1 MIFIAIL
8 GDTSVHDLTPARTS
22 LSGRSQGCE
31 CSPDIRSLLTHASGI
46 ARRAN
51 ASAFAREGDEKVMP
65 AFIAKGTGKAVG
77 EDTAREILAKIMFH
91 IGGHSVAQGVLPALL
106 REIGLY
112 VLLHRLIEHGSLRA
126 SAPINAWGV
135 GALRFARDTSVGRR
149 HPCRLYRFPLVLFLR

>member
-31 CSPDIRSLLTHASGI
+31 CSPDIRSLLTHAPGI

-51 ASAFAREGDEKVMP
+51 TSAFTREGDEKVMP
-65 AFIAKGTGKAVG
+65 AFIAKGAGKAVG
-77 EDTAREILAKIMFH
+77 EDTALEIFAKIMFH
-91 IGGHSVAQGVLPALL
+91 IGGHGVAQGVLPARL
-106 REIGLY
+106 REIALY
-112 VLLHRLIEHGSLRA
+112 VLLHGLIEHGSLRA
-126 SAPINAWGV
+126 SAPINARGWGR
-135 GALRFARDTSVGRR
+135 LRFAGDTSVGRR